1 MLVSEISLWGTA
13 LLACLVLVAMIA
25 LAFADSKMLRRMV
38 VIFVATVAQM
48 ALVGASVWL
57 VYETFAWWAY
67 LIWYLL
73 VLFLSICWC
82 LYPVQAMWRKM
93 LWPVSAAMF
102 VGSLVV
108 VIGAMLCLPI
118 TVFMTVYSVLMAC
131 LTASMIQTTVNYQ
144 RNQLRPMPLKQN
156 MNESI
161 LPQVRLMAQPL
172 VMVIPMLYVGMLLG
186 GVSPLVSLAVVLL
199 TTATAFVANVLA
211 GAIVIKCL
219 R

>member
-57 VYETFAWWAY
+57 VYETFSWWAY